1 MATLTWNGG
10 GDGTTFTDGDNWGGT
25 APSNDDTLII
35 NSTNDNIDG
44 AATGLTGITF
54 RVGSGFTGTLGSST
68 TYLDLDGPVLEF
80 AAGAGGHYLTGTWT
94 TVRLTGGSLSTN
106 FLNFKGNASTDITTI
121 NASSLGGTVTIESS
135 ASLQDVNMTGRIDG
149 TIVIESGVS
158 SLADLV
164 CSSGT
169 IQTSTTATTASA
181 LGGTIRTQGSAAITT
196 AEVDSNGLFDHR
208 SIGTITTLNVY
219 DGIFDH
225 RSNET
230 AGFTLTNASVFT
242 GGQILGDGPLD
253 NVTYTNGI
261 SMQGGRATF
270 PIGSSVSVS

>member
-35 NSTNDNIDG
+35 NSTSDNIDG

-94 TVRLTGGSLSTN
+94 TVRLTGGSPSGN
-106 FLNFKGNASTDITTI
+106 FLNFRGNASTDITTI
-121 NASSLGGTVTIESS
+121 NASSLSGTVTIQSS
-135 ASLQDVNMTGRIDG
+135 ASLQDVNMTGRVDG
-149 TIVIESGVS
+149 TIVIESGVG

-169 IQTSTTATTASA
+169 LQTSTTATTASA

-196 AEVDSNGLFDHR
+196 AEVDSSGVFDHR
-208 SIGTITTLNVY
+208 SSGTITTLNVY